1 LGVAVIGLPGCEL
14 QEDRAAEFGI
24 APFEWMVHCIIDGNR
39 VADGFG
45 HFPGETDD
53 YASTYEAAQGGK
65 ASRSWA

>member
-1 LGVAVIGLPGCEL
+1 
-14 QEDRAAEFGI
+14 
-24 APFEWMVHCIIDGNR
+24 MVHCIIDGDR

-53 YASTYEAAQGGK
+53 YESKYEAAQGGE